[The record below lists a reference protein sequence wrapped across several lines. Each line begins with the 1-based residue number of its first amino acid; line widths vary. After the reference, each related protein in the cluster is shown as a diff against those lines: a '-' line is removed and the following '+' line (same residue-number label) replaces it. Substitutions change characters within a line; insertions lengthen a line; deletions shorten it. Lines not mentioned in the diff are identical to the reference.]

1 MIEIKSLSKS
11 YLTEDTNFMALSE
24 VNLKI
29 EGGEF
34 VVILGQSGCGKSTLL
49 NILGGMDKP
58 SDGQVLI
65 DGHDLAKKRNDQL
78 AKYRREEVGMI
89 FQKFNLINDASV
101 LENVKMPLKFSG
113 KSDKEQTEIAKK
125 VLASVGLSEKI
136 KSLPKKLSGGQQ
148 QRVAIARALVNS
160 PKILLCDE
168 PTGNLDS
175 KTGEEIINLLV
186 DLNRQGYTIVMVT
199 HNEAYAKNAHRV
211 VKMLDGEIISDE
223 LNSKL
228 TLPEEASSRKTSK
241 NISYKTTFG
250 LATKNLK
257 RRKLRFFLTSFGI
270 AIGAMA
276 IVILVSFGA
285 GLQKEVMSQLESVS
299 QVEEISVTGEKIDSI
314 NFSVGTDF
322 AKKQKKNLNDATVA
336 ELEKISNVEAVYPE
350 TSIYGEM
357 INGDKLSVA
366 YGTGLTPIKY
376 VKQEMKDKVKFGRF
390 TENDDENG
398 VVIPYGQAVALGFDN
413 PADSIGKEVK
423 IKANGGDKE
432 FTTKIIGVFGQDE
445 KFVYNTLIP
454 QKTALNWYKE
464 IKADELKKS
473 DPSLYNSIT
482 VRANDTSKVSE
493 IKKAVDDKGYGATSY
508 EDIAKQMTRVFTI
521 MQIVMGVVGGIAL
534 LVASLGIVNTM
545 IMSVLERTK
554 EIGIMKAVG
563 ARNRD
568 IRSIF
573 LSEASLI
580 GLFGGL
586 VGLLLGFLG
595 SRLIQTIVNSYMMNK
610 NATGSGDELS
620 FYIPSYLS
628 VGVVI
633 FSILVAAL
641 AGYFPAKRAAK
652 LDPAEALR
660 EE

>member
-1 MIEIKSLSKS
+1 MIEIKNLSKT
-11 YLTEDTNFMALSE
+11 YQIEDADFNALSDI
-24 VNLKI
+24 NLQI

-34 VVILGQSGCGKSTLL
+34 VIILGQSGCGKSTLL

-58 SDGQVLI
+58 SNGEVSI
-65 DGHDLAKKRNDQL
+65 DDHNLAAMKNDRL

-89 FQKFNLINDASV
+89 FQKFNLINDATV

-113 KSDKEQTEIAKK
+113 KNDKEQTKIAQKA
-125 VLASVGLSEKI
+125 LESVGLGTKI

-175 KTGEEIINLLV
+175 KTGKEIINLLI
-186 DLNRQGYTIVMVT
+186 DLNKQGYTVVMVT

-211 VKMLDGEIISDE
+211 VKMLDGEIISNE
-223 LNSKL
+223 VNNKL
-228 TLPEEASSRKTSK
+228 TLPPKAKNNKNSK
-241 NISYKTTFG
+241 IIKFKTTFG
-250 LATKNLK
+250 LATKNLR

-322 AKKQKKNLNDATVA
+322 AKKQKKNLNDATID
-336 ELEKISNVEAVYPE
+336 ELKNISNVEVVYPE
-350 TSIYGEM
+350 ISIYGEM
-357 INGDKLSVA
+357 INGEKLSVV
-366 YGTGLTPIKY
+366 YGSGLSPIKF
-376 VKQEMKDKVKFGRF
+376 VKKEIKNKVKFGKLFER
-390 TENDDENG
+390 DDENG
-398 VVIPYGQAVALGFDN
+398 VVIPYGQAVALGFNN
-413 PADSIGKEVK
+413 PADSIGQEVK
-423 IKANGGDKE
+423 IKANGGGNE
-432 FTTKIIGVFGQDE
+432 FITKILGVFGQDE
-445 KFVYNTLIP
+445 KFVYSTLIP
-454 QKTALNWYKE
+454 QETALNWYKE
-464 IKADELKKS
+464 TKTDELKKS
-473 DPSLYNSIT
+473 DPNLYSSII
-482 VRANDTSKVSE
+482 VRANNTSKVSE
-493 IKKAVDDKGYGATSY
+493 IKKAIDDKGYGATSY

-563 ARNRD
+563 ARD
-568 IRSIF
+568 KDVRSIF

-610 NATGSGDELS
+610 NATGSGDELT
-620 FYIPSYLS
+620 FYIPAYLS
-628 VGVVI
+628 IGVVA
-633 FSILVAAL
+633 FSIFVAAL
-641 AGYFPAKRAAK
+641 AGYLPAKRAAK